1 MGEDYR
7 STRFLQYKSV
17 LKHSGLL
24 RPTLLGGSTSNGY
37 VPIREERSDDYAGV
51 YIWDSVESMMRFRS
65 SDLAASI
72 PAAYRVTKP
81 PEIEIHE
88 VVFTLRQ

>member
-1 MGEDYR
+1 MIMQIV
-7 STRFLQYKSV
+7 RFKSQLPREEV
-17 LKHSGLL
+17 LAVARERAAMFREIPGLL
-24 RPTLLGGSTSNGY
+24 QKYYLDS
-37 VPIREERSDDYAGV
+37 EEPDSYAGV

-88 VVFTLRQ
+88 VVFTLR

>member
-1 MGEDYR
+1 MMMQIV
-7 STRFLQYKSV
+7 RFKSQLPREEILAV
-17 LKHSGLL
+17 ARERAVMFREIPGLL
-24 RPTLLGGSTSNGY
+24 QKYYLDS
-37 VPIREERSDDYAGV
+37 EEPDSYAGV

-88 VVFTLRQ
+88 IVFTLR